1 MTRTRQL
8 SNILAGVVGGLIV
21 LVIGAVLIATDVI
34 DTGDTQTVVRQAPVT
49 QPAAGSDS
57 GGGRTVNEIYDQEGR
72 GVAFVSAR
80 GVSSNENSPFGLPQ
94 EGDATGSGFVVD
106 EQGHILTNAH
116 VVEGAD
122 SVEVSFDE
130 SGTSVP
136 AEVKGVDTST
146 DLAVLKVDPSDVKG
160 GVTPVP
166 LGDSS
171 QPEVGDPVI
180 AIGNPFGYSRTVTTG
195 IVSGLQRQIQ
205 APNGFTIPDVIQTDA
220 SINPGNSGGPLLD
233 GNGRVIGINSQIAT
247 GGGQGSVG
255 IGFAI
260 PINTAKKLLP
270 DLKAGEKIERAYLGV
285 QMQGVNKQLADDL
298 NLPVD
303 HGALVATVTPD
314 SPADKAGLQG
324 GDTQT
329 SQGIAA
335 GGDLIV
341 AIDGKEMADE
351 EAVAT
356 AIAAHKPGDKVE
368 IEYYRGDDKRTVT
381 VELAKRPANAESN
394 APSDQGG
401 GGGAGG
407 GGGLFPYRQRRGLTP
422 MGSDPGLSA
431 TIAGP

>member
-80 GVSSNENSPFGLPQ
+80 GVSSDENSPFGLPQ

-401 GGGAGG
+401 GGGGDGGDG
-407 GGGLFPYRQRRGLTP
+407 GGGLFP
-422 MGSDPGLSA
+422 
-431 TIAGP
+431 

>member
-1 MTRTRQL
+1 MTSTRPL
-8 SNILAGVVGGLIV
+8 SNILSGVVGGLIV

-34 DTGDTQTVVRQAPVT
+34 DTGDSQTVVRQAPVT
-49 QPAAGSDS
+49 QPASGADS
-57 GGGRTVNEIYDQEGR
+57 GGGRTVNEIYEQEGR
-72 GVAFVSAR
+72 GVAFISAQ
-80 GVSSNENSPFGLPQ
+80 GVTSDESSPFGIPQ

-106 EQGHILTNAH
+106 EQGDIITNAH

-136 AEVKGVDTST
+136 AEIKGVDTST
-146 DLAVLKVDPSDVKG
+146 DIAVLKVDPSDVKG

-171 QPEVGDPVI
+171 TVEVGDPVI

-233 GNGRVIGINSQIAT
+233 GNGRVVGINSQIAT

-255 IGFAI
+255 IGFAV

-270 DLKAGEKIERAYLGV
+270 DLKAGETIERAYLGV
-285 QMQGVNKQLADDL
+285 QMQGVSKQLAEDL

-303 HGALVATVTPD
+303 HGALIASVTPD
-314 SPADKAGLQG
+314 GPAEQAGLRG
-324 GDTQT
+324 GRTET
-329 SQGIAA
+329 AEGINA

-341 AIDGKEMADE
+341 GIDGKEMRDE

-356 AIAAHKPGDKVE
+356 EIAAHKPGDEVE
-368 IEYYRGDDKRTVT
+368 IEYYRGDDKKTVS
-381 VELAKRPANAESN
+381 VELTKRPASADAA

-401 GGGAGG
+401 DGNGDD
-407 GGGLFPYRQRRGLTP
+407 GGGLFP
-422 MGSDPGLSA
+422 
-431 TIAGP
+431 